1 MQTKQHR
8 NHSPEPEDATKHDPD
23 SAEVQPKL
31 KLTYLSQNLGKLTL
45 YHLAKSHDSI
55 TTLTE

>member
-31 KLTYLSQNLGKLTL
+31 MLTYLSQNLGKLTFNL
-45 YHLAKSHDSI
+45 QAKCHDSM